1 MNKEQLILLKE
12 KIKKESEELY
22 FSYSDLGVEQSYNL
36 NKIIKEDSNKAV
48 SIITSNFESLINYYT
63 KNNFDIDKIDLPIKF
78 SLFIKKFA
86 INFGTDEIID
96 EEPIIEDIVRLE
108 ICPAT
113 ITLDGNEVKMSKFTP
128 KDYEVFDQIE
138 YIDSNRNRNKASF
151 IVSFAEFKDNLAKEG
166 FALNEIKSFAHLKQN
181 AIIGEVTTEELSI
194 NFVAEQ
200 IKNNRR

>member
-1 MNKEQLILLKE
+1 
-12 KIKKESEELY
+12 
-22 FSYSDLGVEQSYNL
+22 
-36 NKIIKEDSNKAV
+36 
-48 SIITSNFESLINYYT
+48 
-63 KNNFDIDKIDLPIKF
+63 
-78 SLFIKKFA
+78 
-86 INFGTDEIID
+86 
-96 EEPIIEDIVRLE
+96 
-108 ICPAT
+108 
-113 ITLDGNEVKMSKFTP
+113 MSKFTP